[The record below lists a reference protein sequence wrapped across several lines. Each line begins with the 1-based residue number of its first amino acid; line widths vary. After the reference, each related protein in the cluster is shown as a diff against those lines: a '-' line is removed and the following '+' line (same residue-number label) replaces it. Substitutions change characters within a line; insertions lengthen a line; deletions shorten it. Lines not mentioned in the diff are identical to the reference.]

1 MEDIRILDLFRQ
13 RDTAAIEETD
23 IKYGTVC
30 RRISLDIVKSWED
43 AEECVDDSYMSLW
56 NSIPPQRPDSLA
68 AYLFRIVRNHS
79 FNRIKEKLAQK
90 RGGGETELILD
101 ELEGC
106 LASDFSVEKAY
117 EAKEL
122 AEQINR
128 FLYSLSRDDRVIFT
142 GRYWLMLQT
151 AEIAKRYGFS
161 ESKVRT
167 SLHRSRK
174 KLHKHLL
181 KEELI

>member
-1 MEDIRILDLFRQ
+1 MEDIKIIDLFWQ
-13 RDTAAIEETD
+13 RNTSAIEETD
-23 IKYGTVC
+23 KKYGSSC
-30 RRISLDIVKSWED
+30 RRISRDILKNHED

-56 NSIPPQRPDSLA
+56 NSIPPAKPVSFP

-79 FNRIKEKLAQK
+79 FNRIKEALAQK
-90 RGGGETELILD
+90 RGGGEAALILD

-106 LASDFSVEKAY
+106 IASDFSVERAY
-117 EAKEL
+117 EVKET
-122 AEQINR
+122 AEQINV
-128 FLYSLSRDDRVIFT
+128 FLFSLSRDDRIIFT
-142 GRYWLMLQT
+142 CRYWLMLQT
-151 AEIAKRYGFS
+151 SEIANRLGFS

-174 KLHKHLL
+174 KLHEHLL